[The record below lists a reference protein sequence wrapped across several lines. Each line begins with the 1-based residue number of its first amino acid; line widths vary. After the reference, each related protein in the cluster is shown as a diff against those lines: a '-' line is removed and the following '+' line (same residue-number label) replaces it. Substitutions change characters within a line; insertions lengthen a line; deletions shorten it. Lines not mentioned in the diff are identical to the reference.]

1 MDGRLYG
8 AQFALVIEF
17 YLRCCGDHIEELN
30 KISNSMSKIG
40 LLYEK
45 VSRKVT
51 LDEVRF
57 RPSSH
62 TVDRALNQPK
72 SQNNIFPQIFVS
84 QIFRSTSSRVVE
96 VRIQNGVK
104 LYWHF

>member
-8 AQFALVIEF
+8 AQFAIVIEF

-57 RPSSH
+57 RPSSQWELPTQLIGH
-62 TVDRALNQPK
+62 SISLNPK
-72 SQNNIFPQIFVS
+72 TT
-84 QIFRSTSSRVVE
+84 TSP
-96 VRIQNGVK
+96 K
-104 LYWHF
+104 FL

>member
-1 MDGRLYG
+1 MDGRLNG

-72 SQNNIFPQIFVS
+72 SQNNNFTQIFVET
-84 QIFRSTSSRVVE
+84 TSSRVVE

-104 LYWHF
+104 FYGHF

>member
-62 TVDRALNQPK
+62 T
-72 SQNNIFPQIFVS
+72 
-84 QIFRSTSSRVVE
+84 
-96 VRIQNGVK
+96 
-104 LYWHF
+104 

>member
-57 RPSSH
+57 RPRFH
-62 TVDRALNQPK
+62 TLIGHSISPK
-72 SQNNIFPQIFVS
+72 HQLPP
-84 QIFRSTSSRVVE
+84 
-96 VRIQNGVK
+96 
-104 LYWHF
+104 HFCKSDFQEHLD